1 MEGSAAGQN
10 LVSFIRGTRRLGA
23 QPEPGQPEMNAFP
36 TGASSDSTI
45 HIEQHHI
52 AVRQSGHNG
61 DSLPMN
67 PTSRFPDSGE
77 NDLPRELVDL
87 AKAISVLPEEY
98 QTDLEPVYS
107 RVVDSVKRRRRILAL
122 VQEALAQL
130 RLDIKYLM
138 FDLEVT
144 RKERDELRER
154 LD

>member
-1 MEGSAAGQN
+1 MTMA
-10 LVSFIRGTRRLGA
+10 TK
-23 QPEPGQPEMNAFP
+23 P
-36 TGASSDSTI
+36 
-45 HIEQHHI
+45 
-52 AVRQSGHNG
+52 
-61 DSLPMN
+61 
-67 PTSRFPDSGE
+67 RFPDSGE

-87 AKAISVLPEEY
+87 AKAIAALPDS
-98 QTDLEPVYS
+98 QQRDLEGIYG
-107 RVVDSVKRRRRILAL
+107 RVVESVKRRRRILAL